1 VAFAF
6 GIWLPVPEVCGFP
19 GCGDT
24 YTRGPIKGTTS
35 DPPVISR
42 QARTHDQRG
51 TRLGDWWSTR
61 SDVREDVR
69 ASAFSRSPIRISQC
83 CRLYVASYCIC
94 ILYLYAR

>member
-1 VAFAF
+1 MALAF

-69 ASAFSRSPIRISQC
+69 ATAFST
-83 CRLYVASYCIC
+83 
-94 ILYLYAR
+94 